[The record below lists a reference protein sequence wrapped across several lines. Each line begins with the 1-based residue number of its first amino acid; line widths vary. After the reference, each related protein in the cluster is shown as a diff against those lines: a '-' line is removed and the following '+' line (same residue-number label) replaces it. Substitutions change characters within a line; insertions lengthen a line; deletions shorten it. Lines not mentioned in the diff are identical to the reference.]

1 MPVGGAALEMPLS
14 SGFIHPKAAM
24 VTLTSTGRITHVSVI
39 GGGVFIGTNVPVR
52 PLTSH
57 TCSPDVGTIFAPTA
71 AMTVA
76 LMAFMSHVAV
86 TTIIIMS
93 STVENIHMAVIT
105 AGKTCINVA
114 PDKIARQPGLILNA
128 LIANMAAVAL
138 SRRSVTMIDIPTM
151 STASSTGYVIATGIA
166 GGFLAIKEIGSSL
179 ASAQPL
185 PRALIVATAIT
196 IVETADATS
205 TKIATWINT
214 VASIFPAIV
223 MISDAR
229 TGEKYRQLILKIL
242 FV

>member
-1 MPVGGAALEMPLS
+1 
-14 SGFIHPKAAM
+14 
-24 VTLTSTGRITHVSVI
+24 
-39 GGGVFIGTNVPVR
+39 
-52 PLTSH
+52 
-57 TCSPDVGTIFAPTA
+57 
-71 AMTVA
+71 
-76 LMAFMSHVAV
+76 
-86 TTIIIMS
+86 
-93 STVENIHMAVIT
+93 
-105 AGKTCINVA
+105 
-114 PDKIARQPGLILNA
+114 
-128 LIANMAAVAL
+128 MAAVAL
-138 SRRSVTMIDIPTM
+138 SRQSVMMIDIPTM

-179 ASAQPL
+179 ASAQP

-196 IVETADATS
+196 IVETADVTS